1 MRILRLL
8 VAVIAVLGLG
18 GAGYWY
24 FLTQKAAS
32 LPAGFASG
40 NGRIEADQID
50 ISTRIPGRVAEI
62 LVREGDMV
70 AQGQRLAVMDTRE
83 LAAEIARAEA
93 DVAGAD
99 ANAEQAR
106 AVIEQGKADLTFAKQ
121 EYDRAKSLAD
131 RGVSSRQTVEQ
142 KFAQLTSAQAKAN
155 ADVAAL
161 RAAERSAD
169 ASRALVA
176 QYQTQM
182 DDAVLTSPVLGRVL
196 YRISQPGEV
205 LAGGGKVLTLLDLS
219 QVYMEV
225 FLPANQATQ
234 TSIGAEARIRLDAIP
249 YAIPAFVSFVSPEA
263 QFTPKQVETQ
273 DEREKLMF
281 RVKVRVPQELVV
293 ANIDRVK
300 TGIRGLAFIRLA
312 GQENASWPVEAG
324 PEIPATAAQPV
335 K

>member
-24 FLTQKAAS
+24 FLTQKVAS

-106 AVIEQGKADLTFAKQ
+106 ALIEQGKADLTFAKQ

-131 RGVSSRQTVEQ
+131 SGVSSRQTVEQ

-249 YAIPAFVSFVSPEA
+249 FAIPAFVSFVSPEA

-324 PEIPATAAQPV
+324 PEIPATAVQPV

>member
-106 AVIEQGKADLTFAKQ
+106 ALIEQGKADLTFAKQ

-131 RGVSSRQTVEQ
+131 SGVSSRQTVEQ

-249 YAIPAFVSFVSPEA
+249 FAIPAFVSFVSPEA

-324 PEIPATAAQPV
+324 PEIPATAVQPV